1 MEFLAGSIHQTQYFG
16 KDKIQCT
23 RLIFENFK
31 GKWIFTKEKSMDTQM
46 QCYLTFEEAASVY
59 PIMISLTC
67 MDLRN
72 SSECKTLFLYCL
84 FLCLCLCLCILA
96 RICQI
101 ILNAIACNW
110 IVFCVCVC
118 VFVSCSCLPH
128 HFLTGICQIVLNA
141 GCCICFLVVNVFV
154 FVFVFVF
161 VIVFCFCL
169 PHHFL
174 AGICQIVLNVGCCI
188 CYSPLT
194 L

>member
-1 MEFLAGSIHQTQYFG
+1 MQPKMEFLAGSIHQTQYFG

-84 FLCLCLCLCILA
+84 FLCLCLCILT
-96 RICQI
+96 RICEI
-101 ILNAIACNW
+101 FLNAEGCNW
-110 IVFCVCVC
+110 IVLVFVFIRVF
-118 VFVSCSCLPH
+118 VFVSCS
-128 HFLTGICQIVLNA
+128 
-141 GCCICFLVVNVFV
+141 
-154 FVFVFVF
+154 
-161 VIVFCFCL
+161 CL